1 MHLQECGD
9 EPSPYM
15 VLDFVYYFL
24 QTHDKRD
31 YSSKYTRFS
40 DLYTYQNA
48 KNPRSVDNTVD
59 SVDKPLWI
67 THTVFVNKGY
77 ARMPLTHGKPGCWP
91 IFLQD
96 ALQFVENR
104 VRIVRIFR
112 PIKPNGRKR
121 L

>member
-67 THTVFVNKGY
+67 THTVFVNKLY
-77 ARMPLTHGKPGCWP
+77 AFVPFTHGKLL
-91 IFLQD
+91 ILRFFLQD
-96 ALQFVENR
+96 ALQLPECVAA
-104 VRIVRIFR
+104 
-112 PIKPNGRKR
+112 KHH
-121 L
+121 